1 MRYRV
6 GGATSTSAASAAAT
20 VPTMMNAQMWIM
32 VYGRTRENAI
42 TTWAGSCTPQNTAEP
57 SMAGVKKGRPAIT
70 STIRNQSATAAAP
83 IRPAMNPS
91 RRIRVNCMSSNIGS
105 LQGGASTDPGLA
117 PGESAVRAGLIVATF
132 AYGAWTVTVAFMGA
146 AGASLA
152 HSFTVADAGM
162 TATRAVFLFDMI
174 QPFALATQRVAGF
187 ALGLSTCLFCWGVFD
202 GKVLPRW
209 LATGGLAAGAVAMA
223 LALVFREDTKADQ
236 AAFVLPVLW
245 QVVASGAMLRGVR
258 G

>member
-1 MRYRV
+1 MTVARRLVFPLCLLV
-6 GGATSTSAASAAAT
+6 GPLLVIVAGTLHPDLAGDGAAQLAAIAQCSA
-20 VPTMMNAQMWIM
+20 W
-32 VYGRTRENAI
+32 RAI
-42 TTWAGSCTPQNTAEP
+42 HWTFLFSFPLALTGL
-57 SMAGVKKGRPAIT
+57 V
-70 STIRNQSATAAAP
+70 
-83 IRPAMNPS
+83 
-91 RRIRVNCMSSNIGS
+91 
-105 LQGGASTDPGLA
+105 GLA
-117 PGESAVRAGLIVATF
+117 RVHAGNAGESAVRAGLIVGTF

-209 LATGGLAAGAVAMA
+209 LATGGLA
-223 LALVFREDTKADQ
+223 E
-236 AAFVLPVLW
+236 AAARRVPLKRRCSARLRAHAESRVHSRTRGIELRCTS
-245 QVVASGAMLRGVR
+245 VVISIVDVNSMESRPLVR

>member
-1 MRYRV
+1 MPHDRCPSPRLSV
-6 GGATSTSAASAAAT
+6 VPARRPAACDRRGNAASRSG
-20 VPTMMNAQMWIM
+20 
-32 VYGRTRENAI
+32 GRR
-42 TTWAGSCTPQNTAEP
+42 C
-57 SMAGVKKGRPAIT
+57 RPA
-70 STIRNQSATAAAP
+70 RGHRAVQ
-83 IRPAMNPS
+83 
-91 RRIRVNCMSSNIGS
+91 RVAGDP
-105 LQGGASTDPGLA
+105 LDVPVQLPVGADGALGLA
-117 PGESAVRAGLIVATF
+117 RVHAGNPGESAVRAGLIVGTF

-187 ALGLSTCLFCWGVFD
+187 ALGLSTCLFAWGVSD

-223 LALVFREDTKADQ
+223 LALVFRKDTKADQ
-236 AAFVLPVLW
+236 AAFVLPMLW
-245 QVVASGAMLRGVR
+245 QLVTATVMLRPLGLR